1 MYPPMC
7 KISKN
12 ISTDAQDMQC
22 SVQIL
27 APSDAKSSSPST
39 PGQRGWS
46 LAGGE
51 IFIVWMQKRDVCLSF
66 RFRFAREKVVNYC
79 QNMFTVFLPTQT
91 EEDWG
96 WKCGENLLILFP
108 PTQDLSRQQKWKM
121 DFNLS
126 NKSRIKQLDKM
137 KFENVCKTYLPR
149 CKQASSIHFYL
160 ICQLLS
166 HISLHIF
173 VMHWIVE
180 AARLPPNSDP
190 DAQTGLQVSRQWIKI
205 GPQGGR
211 IYIGFL
217 EVINPSS
224 GCLRGQILNLASK
237 VDKT

>member
-12 ISTDAQDMQC
+12 MQDMQC

-27 APSDAKSSSPST
+27 APSDAKTSSPST

-51 IFIVWMQKRDVCLSF
+51 IFIVLMQKRDVCLSF

-160 ICQLLS
+160 
-166 HISLHIF
+166 
-173 VMHWIVE
+173 
-180 AARLPPNSDP
+180 RRRD
-190 DAQTGLQVSRQWIKI
+190 TKRRQ
-205 GPQGGR
+205 
-211 IYIGFL
+211 
-217 EVINPSS
+217 
-224 GCLRGQILNLASK
+224 
-237 VDKT
+237 

>member
-1 MYPPMC
+1 MQRPNSGSIRC
-7 KISKN
+7 KEQFSINPRAERLELGRRGN
-12 ISTDAQDMQC
+12 IYSF
-22 SVQIL
+22 
-27 APSDAKSSSPST
+27 DAK
-39 PGQRGWS
+39 
-46 LAGGE
+46 
-51 IFIVWMQKRDVCLSF
+51 KRCVFVLP
-66 RFRFAREKVVNYC
+66 FRFAREKVVNYC

-205 GPQGGR
+205 GPQAGR
-211 IYIGFL
+211 DIYRVLG
-217 EVINPSS
+217 VINPSS